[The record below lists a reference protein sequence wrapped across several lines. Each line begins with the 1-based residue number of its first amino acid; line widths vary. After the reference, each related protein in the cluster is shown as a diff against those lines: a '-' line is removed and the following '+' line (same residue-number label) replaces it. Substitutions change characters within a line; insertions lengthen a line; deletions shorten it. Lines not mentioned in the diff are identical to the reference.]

1 MILQAL
7 KSYYDRANL
16 APPGWEYKEIPFVIV
31 LDREG
36 NFVRLENKTSDENR
50 RGKPILVP
58 QSEIRSGKNAWQKT
72 NLLWEAMSRSVLN
85 EVGVT
90 ALGWSCYATLS

>member
-31 LDREG
+31 LDCEG
-36 NFVRLENKTSDENR
+36 NFVRLENKASEENR

-58 QSEIRSGKNAWQKT
+58 QSEIRSGKNAWQKP
-72 NLLWEAMSRSVLN
+72 NLLWDHY
-85 EVGVT
+85 GFI
-90 ALGWSCYATLS
+90 LGQPKRKPNGPPVSG